1 MPLVVTTPAG
11 AQFDIDWTTWCP
23 ADIAVLTFIRR
34 DGQLLLIL
42 KKRGLGHGKIN
53 APGGRL
59 EPGETPEQ
67 AAVRE
72 TQEEV
77 GLTPLH
83 LRGAGK
89 LDFAF
94 TDGYSLRCH
103 VFTADAYEGVL
114 IETEEADPF
123 WCAESEIPYGR
134 MWSDDRL
141 WVPLL
146 LQQKPFDAQ
155 FVFAGDLMLWHRLR
169 VDPQAAQAVAEASR
183 LIRA

>member
-1 MPLVVTTPAG
+1 MHLSVTTPSCTVFA
-11 AQFDIDWTTWCP
+11 IDWAAWQP
-23 ADIAVLTFIRR
+23 VDIAVLTFIRR
-34 DGQLLLIL
+34 DRQLLLIL

-59 EPGETPEQ
+59 EASETPEQ

-77 GLTPLH
+77 GLTPLG
-83 LRGAGK
+83 LRRAGR

-103 VFTADAYEGVL
+103 VFTADACEGTL
-114 IETEEADPF
+114 AETDEADPF

-141 WVPLL
+141 WVPLM
-146 LQQKPFDAQ
+146 LQGRTFEAQ
-155 FVFAGDLMLWHRLR
+155 FVFDGDLMLWHLL
-169 VDPQAAQAVAEASR
+169 QVAPA
-183 LIRA
+183 

>member
-1 MPLVVTTPAG
+1 MSMTLTTPSG
-11 AQFDIDWTTWCP
+11 LVFSVDWSAWQP
-23 ADIAVLTFIRR
+23 ADTAVLTFIRR

-42 KKRGLGHGKIN
+42 KKRGLGKGKFN

-59 EPGETPEQ
+59 EAGETAEQ

-77 GLTPLH
+77 GLTPLDLH
-83 LRGAGK
+83 RAGR

-103 VFTADAYEGVL
+103 VFTADACEGTL
-114 IETEEADPF
+114 TETDEAAPF

-141 WVPLL
+141 WIPLML
-146 LQQKPFDAQ
+146 LGRPFEAQ
-155 FVFAGDLMLWHRLR
+155 FIFEDDLMLWHLL
-169 VDPQAAQAVAEASR
+169 QAAPV
-183 LIRA
+183 